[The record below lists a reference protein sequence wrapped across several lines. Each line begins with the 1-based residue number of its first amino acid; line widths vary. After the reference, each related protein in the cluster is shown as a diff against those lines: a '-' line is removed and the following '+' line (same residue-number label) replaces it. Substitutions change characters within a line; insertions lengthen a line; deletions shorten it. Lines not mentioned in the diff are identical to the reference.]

1 MVAALASVLDFQ
13 SQSFASLECRPSW
26 KIENGNKQ
34 FERMLSS
41 RHDVK
46 RRAASAKN
54 LFWRTSFE
62 IRCKPTV
69 VTENREHLPVSF
81 TWILH
86 KYGKYLH
93 VNNVLNTT
101 SIQNKILGSKVF
113 SPALPKRL
121 LFLVLKFNTLLL
133 FYSDIS
139 RETFEICR
147 EFSKA
152 CSFTLSRDPWWNNFD
167 GVIMSEPSNATA
179 VVISF

>member
-1 MVAALASVLDFQ
+1 
-13 SQSFASLECRPSW
+13 
-26 KIENGNKQ
+26 
-34 FERMLSS
+34 MLSS
-41 RHDVK
+41 RHHVK
-46 RRAASAKN
+46 RRAASTKN
-54 LFWRTSFE
+54 LFRPNSEPFE

-69 VTENREHLPVSF
+69 EPRTENIYHVSF

-167 GVIMSEPSNATA
+167 GVIMSEPSNANSCRDQLLRSDGT
-179 VVISF
+179 VCTSWKL